1 MLSAGNQ
8 DSKSILKIN
17 EFLESGLKEGEISET
32 LYGHLKGEYLIESL
46 GEGNYFHLSEA
57 LIETT
62 LEEAQY

>member
-1 MLSAGNQ
+1 MLSSGNQ

-17 EFLESGLKEGEISET
+17 EFLESSLKEGEISDT
-32 LYGHLKGEYLIESL
+32 LYGHLKGEYLFDLFYLIFS
-46 GEGNYFHLSEA
+46 NISEA